1 MPAQPLQKQY
11 EEKIKKLAADFEF
24 FAHLTSHDLRDPL
37 RQARIYSNE
46 LLEKLEGAEKQ
57 KLIQINE
64 QVDLVLNKIALLRE
78 YSYIAASKGD
88 FATVDLNVVIKE
100 VLYELA
106 DKIKLTGAEIKTG
119 NFPIINGNPKH
130 LKKLFL
136 ALIDNAIKFRIAN
149 EKLHVSI
156 EATQE
161 KNFWHFIISDNGIGL
176 EEVYRELV
184 FVLFQRLD
192 NEAKN
197 ESLGAGLAFA
207 KKIVEN
213 HGGKIWYK
221 SDGES
226 GTEFHFTL
234 AK

>member
-1 MPAQPLQKQY
+1 MKAQPMQEKY
-11 EEKIKKLAADFEF
+11 EEKLKKLAAEFEF

-46 LLEKLEGAEKQ
+46 LLEKLQGDERQ
-57 KLIQINE
+57 KLIEINK
-64 QVDLVLNKIALLRE
+64 QVDLVLNKIASLRE
-78 YSYIAASKGD
+78 YSYVAASKGE
-88 FATVDLNVVIKE
+88 FAKVDLENILNE
-100 VLYELA
+100 VLGELA
-106 DKIKLTGAEIKTG
+106 EKIKSAKAEIKTVKL
-119 NFPIINGNPKH
+119 PIVNGNAKH
-130 LKKLFL
+130 LKKVLF
-136 ALIDNAIKFRIAN
+136 ALIDNAIKFRKPDEKVQIEISVN
-149 EKLHVSI
+149 E
-156 EATQE
+156 E
-161 KNFWHFIISDNGIGL
+161 KNLWHFIISDNGIGL

-192 NEAKN
+192 NEPEN

-213 HGGKIWYK
+213 HGGTIWYK

-226 GTEFHFTL
+226 GTQFHFTI